1 MTVGADPVAPPLRL
15 TTPRLVLRAWEP
27 ADAPALKAAID
38 RNLDR
43 LRPWVPW
50 AVHEP
55 SPLEAIAQRLAGFRA
70 DFDAGRD
77 WVYGIF
83 APDGRT
89 VLGGTGL
96 HPRIGPGGLE
106 IGYWLDAAAT
116 GHGLATEAAAALTD
130 LALALPGITRVE
142 IRCDPAN
149 AASAAV
155 PRRLGYAHVETLAAA
170 TTGPDGAPRDLMVWR
185 RVRVAGAA
193 G

>member
-1 MTVGADPVAPPLRL
+1 MNDRSAVPPHRVV
-15 TTPRLVLRAWEP
+15 TPRLVLRAWEP

-55 SPLEAIAQRLAGFRA
+55 SPLEAVRERVARFRA
-70 DFDAGRD
+70 EFDAGRD

-96 HPRIGPGGLE
+96 HPRIGAGGLE
-106 IGYWLDAAAT
+106 IGYWLDAAVA
-116 GHGLATEAAAALTD
+116 GRGLATEAAAALTD
-130 LALALPGITRVE
+130 LALALPGITHVE

-149 AASAAV
+149 APSAAI
-155 PRRLGYAHVETLAAA
+155 PRRLGYAHVGTLAI
-170 TTGPDGAPRDLMVWR
+170 TGPDGAPRELMVWR
-185 RVRVAGAA
+185 RQRPASPAG
-193 G
+193 